1 MGIKIYDLLA
11 DPLCGLLEIKCPF
24 SKRAETLEQA
34 STDPTFYLEKIGD
47 KFYLKRGHS
56 SGYYEPCCGLLEVK
70 CPFSKRAETLE
81 QASAD
86 PTFYL
91 EKIGDKFYLKRGH
104 SSGYY
109 KQVQGQLA
117 ITGMKWCD
125 LFVFLSETNE
135 MYVDTIPFDNIYW
148 STQLLPKLRE
158 F

>member
-1 MGIKIYDLLA
+1 MGIKFYDLLA

-47 KFYLKRGHS
+47 KFYLERGHS
-56 SGYYEPCCGLLEVK
+56 SGYYEPCCGLLEVVSIFK
-70 CPFSKRAETLE
+70 EGRDLGASVSRPDFLFRKNRRQVLPEKR
-81 QASAD
+81 
-86 PTFYL
+86 
-91 EKIGDKFYLKRGH
+91 R

-125 LFVFLSETNE
+125 LCVFLSETNE